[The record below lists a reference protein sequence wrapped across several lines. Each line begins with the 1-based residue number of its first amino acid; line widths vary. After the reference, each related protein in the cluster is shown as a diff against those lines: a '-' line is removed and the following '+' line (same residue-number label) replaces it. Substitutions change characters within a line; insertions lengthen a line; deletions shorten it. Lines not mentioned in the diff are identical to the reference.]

1 MLDLQFG
8 LPIQIRDAALKMVS
22 GPSSEVNK
30 QYHAQQNER
39 ALEESGVGEE
49 FGKVNEKAHDLLR
62 RLAASE
68 PYYKKQRRELLEEEA
83 AANGEDA
90 PRGEMKALPPAG
102 TGPARSRDAKMA
114 GAIAARGGSR
124 GGRGGARGAL
134 RGSIPIRAEDIR
146 PPQDRNITS
155 LLVTG
160 VEDDLPEHELRTF
173 FAKFGTLRSLICSHR
188 AHSAFVNYQTRQ
200 GAEAAAD
207 VCQGKAVVKG
217 VPLRVQWGKP
227 KPLDTLDREQRIE
240 NAKAG
245 RAVAVDPRRGGQ
257 GSSGQREIEA
267 APQEEDFDSLMPA
280 NPLEEEVKYAAL
292 EGN

>member
-49 FGKVNEKAHDLLR
+49 FNKTNEKAHDLLR

-68 PYYKKQRRELLEEEA
+68 PYYKKQRRELLEEEE
-83 AANGEDA
+83 ANGEGA
-90 PRGEMKALPPAG
+90 LKFEMKALPPAG
-102 TGPARSRDAKMA
+102 TGPARPRDAKIA

-124 GGRGGARGAL
+124 GGRGGARGGL

-160 VEDDLPEHELRTF
+160 VEDDLPEHEIRNF
-173 FAKFGTLRSLICSHR
+173 FARFGTLRSLICSHR

-200 GAEAAAD
+200 GAEAAAEA
-207 VCQGKAVVKG
+207 CQGKAVVKG

-245 RAVAVDPRRGGQ
+245 RAVADGPRRGLQGAGGQ
-257 GSSGQREIEA
+257 QAIEA
-267 APQEEDFDSLMPA
+267 TPQEEDFDSLLPT